1 MLGPAD
7 PRFSLRLGLRF
18 SATVLTGRSLYDDVI
33 RDGVLA
39 AKRAVWIATA
49 NLKELYVEGGR
60 GGRYQSL
67 LASFES
73 LADRGVDLRIIHAEL
88 PSRRFRAAFDRRPS
102 LVKGGLKLKH
112 CPRNHMKLVIIDG
125 ARLYFGSANL
135 TGAGLGAKGD
145 DRRNFEIGLTTE
157 EPRLLDEVQ
166 ALYHELWRG
175 SPCDRC
181 QVRELCP
188 DPGGYGKGR
197 PATLRPARKKLARLD
212 DDET

>member
-1 MLGPAD
+1 MLGPLD
-7 PRFSLRLGLRF
+7 LRF
-18 SATVLTGRSLYDDVI
+18 SARILTGRSLYEDVI
-33 RDGVLA
+33 RDGVLT

-49 NLKELYVEGGR
+49 NLKELYVEGAR
-60 GGRYQSL
+60 GARYHSL

-73 LADRGVDLRIIHAEL
+73 LADRGVDLRILHAGL

-112 CPRNHMKLVIIDG
+112 CPRNHMKLVVIDG
-125 ARLYFGSANL
+125 ERLYLGSANL

-166 ALYHELWRG
+166 ALYHALWRG
-175 SPCDRC
+175 SPCERC

-197 PATLRPARKKLARLD
+197 PVSPSAKQKKLPRLD
-212 DDET
+212 DDES

>member
-1 MLGPAD
+1 ML
-7 PRFSLRLGLRF
+7 RSLDLRF
-18 SATVLTGRSLYDDVI
+18 SARVLAGRALYEDVI
-33 RDGVLA
+33 RDGILV

-49 NLKELYVEGGR
+49 NLKELYVEGAR
-60 GGRYQSL
+60 GARYHSL

-125 ARLYFGSANL
+125 ERLYMGSANL

-145 DRRNFEIGLTTE
+145 DRRNFEIGLTTD

-175 SPCDRC
+175 EPCDRC
-181 QVRELCP
+181 QVAELCP
-188 DPGGYGKGR
+188 DPGGYAKGR
-197 PATLRPARKKLARLD
+197 PRPPAKKKLPRLD
-212 DDET
+212 DDES

>member
-1 MLGPAD
+1 MLGPLD
-7 PRFSLRLGLRF
+7 LRF
-18 SATVLTGRSLYDDVI
+18 SARILTGRSLYEDVI
-33 RDGVLA
+33 RDGVLT

-49 NLKELYVEGGR
+49 NLKELYVEGAR
-60 GGRYQSL
+60 GARYHSL

-73 LADRGVDLRIIHAEL
+73 LADRGVDLRILHAGL

-112 CPRNHMKLVIIDG
+112 CPRNHMKLVVIDG
-125 ARLYFGSANL
+125 ERLYLGSANL

-166 ALYHELWRG
+166 ALYHALWRG
-175 SPCDRC
+175 SPCERC

-197 PATLRPARKKLARLD
+197 TVSPSAKQKKLPRLD
-212 DDET
+212 DDES